1 MSLRDH
7 RIFNRG
13 RQTQS
18 DTKMEQ
24 IKDNIQGLFEKNIFD
39 TAVVAEFISDPEE
52 FLAVTVEID
61 QSSLGSSHRSKVKG
75 DGKKIKST
83 MFEELTTGTKKV
95 ENPYLVQIM
104 PKNSII
110 AYNITA
116 GKNLTSPDPEIF
128 FPFFPAHFSMPV
140 KTGEQVW
147 CFYENIGKKRVGYWM
162 FRKSSTMQ
170 VDDLNYTFL
179 QRQIP
184 VSSLINAK
192 QDPNT
197 ALNKDKFKTL
207 VQNLG
212 YKFEDFR
219 TGGDGSGMLKV
230 DIDKLVTDSISYK
243 EQFIGEPVPRHSK
256 KCSDLVLQGSNN
268 TIITMT
274 HLDKTESGTIVIA
287 AGKSMGS
294 VSSGELA
301 VKNTRGDTAKDYE
314 YEEIDKMTM
323 LHSDIKIENE
333 GSTDGSKAFLIVT
346 EDLGGSV
353 KIGNSAGA
361 YIELK
366 HNGDICIVPAG
377 NGVVRLG
384 GEDANKAILG
394 NASGTADAGGAVTTV
409 PIISTM
415 GGSLGIPDDPNF
427 MGPTQPNGVFAA
439 KVLVR

>member
-18 DTKMEQ
+18 DTKSEQ
-24 IKDNIQGLFEKNIFD
+24 INDNIQGLLEKNVFD
-39 TAVVAEFISDPEE
+39 TAVVAEFISNPEE
-52 FLAVTVEID
+52 FLSTKVQID
-61 QSSLGSSHRSKVKG
+61 QSSLGSSLRAKTKS
-75 DGKKIKST
+75 DGRKINST
-83 MFEELTTGTKKV
+83 MFDELTTGTKKV

-110 AYNITA
+110 AYNITNA
-116 GKNLTSPDPEIF
+116 KNHTSPDPEIF
-128 FPFFPAHFSMPV
+128 FPFFPAHFGMPV

-147 CFYENIGKKRVGYWM
+147 CFYENIGTKRVGYWL
-162 FRKSSTMQ
+162 FRKTATMQ

-179 QRQIP
+179 ERQIP
-184 VSSLINAK
+184 ISTLINTK

-197 ALNKDKFKTL
+197 TLNKGKFKSL
-207 VQNLG
+207 VKNLG
-212 YKFEDFR
+212 NKFEDFR

-230 DIDKLVTDSISYK
+230 DVDSLIVDSISYK
-243 EQFIGEPVPRHSK
+243 EQFVGEPVPRHSK

-274 HLDKTESGTIVIA
+274 HLDRTESGTIIIA

-294 VSSGELA
+294 VTSGELT
-301 VKNTRGDTAKDYE
+301 VKNTRGDTAKNFE
-314 YEEIDKMTM
+314 YEEIDKLTM
-323 LHSDIKIENE
+323 LHSDEKIENE
-333 GSTDGSKAFLIVT
+333 GATEDSKAYLIVT

-366 HNGDICIVPAG
+366 PNGDICIVPAG

-384 GEDANKAILG
+384 SEDANKAILG
-394 NASGTADAGGAVTTV
+394 NASGTVDAGGAVTTV

-427 MGPTQPNGVFAA
+427 TGPTQPNGVFAA